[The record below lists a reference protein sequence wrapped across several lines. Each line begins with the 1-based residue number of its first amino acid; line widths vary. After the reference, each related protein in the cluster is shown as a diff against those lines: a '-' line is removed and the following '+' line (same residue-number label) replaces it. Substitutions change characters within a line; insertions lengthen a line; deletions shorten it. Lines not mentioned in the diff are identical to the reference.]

1 MHAMNLER
9 ELNYEQK
16 KSALLKAELRE
27 QEARNQDL
35 LGLRNAQQEII
46 KQLERELNDALLNL
60 KRERGDRES
69 NFKLAK
75 SGRVIKIPVWMDG
88 DDEILSFQ
96 AHNVIALE
104 RAKDEL
110 NAARNEIAR
119 LNGQTCYACQC
130 GGTKLDAQE
139 RNDWRACASELAEAM
154 RGSSEILRQSALAK
168 FEKLKSQP

>member
-1 MHAMNLER
+1 MSDTPRTDAVWERQNVDLHHMTALVLKMHAMN
-9 ELNYEQK
+9 
-16 KSALLKAELRE
+16 
-27 QEARNQDL
+27 
-35 LGLRNAQQEII
+35 
-46 KQLERELNDALLNL
+46 LERELNDALLNL

-69 NFKLAK
+69 DFKLAK

-88 DDEILSFQ
+88 KHEIISFQ
-96 AHNVIALE
+96 AHNVIELE

-139 RNDWRACASELAEAM
+139 RNDWRACAAELAEAM

-168 FEKLKSQP
+168 FEKLKSNT